1 MTRLLLVALCDR
13 QTRCPAWVRA
23 INRKVTA
30 S

>member
-13 QTRCPAWVRA
+13 QGRYPTWVRA
-23 INRKVTA
+23 INGKVTV